1 MADGHDER
9 RIVTALFADVAG
21 STPLSERLDPEEAKL
36 VIGEA
41 ISRAIRSVET
51 YGGSV
56 NNLLGD
62 GLLALFGAPVAHEDD
77 PERAVRAGL
86 DIVAAMRA
94 YGDEV
99 RRGWGIDG
107 FAMRVGIH
115 TGDVVVGQVGAGART
130 EYGVVGDTVNTTAR
144 LQSSAEPNG
153 VLVSDQTRRQVAQ
166 RFEWGEPRS
175 LHLKGK
181 AEPMVAYPAVALRE
195 VSGQAPST
203 DLASPMVGRDS
214 EMSSALEL
222 LRRLASGR
230 GGVLYIVGEPGIGKS
245 RLAAELRQQAIGQ
258 EKCIW
263 MEGRCVSYGQSLPYW
278 PYRDLLRNWL
288 EVSATEAELRVRVK
302 LRRKTDETFK
312 SSGNE
317 FYPYLATILGL
328 QLEPE
333 AAAQLQP
340 LSPESVQYRTFEVF
354 SELLQRIS
362 EKRPVVVSLDD
373 LHWADPTSLALT
385 ERLLGLTEHGP
396 ILLAISQRPETD
408 HPSWLLKEKAAREYR
423 HLFRELALQPLAQ
436 ESEGALLGSL
446 AGGRK
451 LPPAV
456 SDRLLAYAEGN
467 PFYLEQLL
475 RSLIDRGTLVPENGH
490 WKVKAG
496 ETLEIPR
503 TLEGVIIARIDR
515 LEPEW
520 REVLTDAS
528 VLGRTF
534 GIGLLQ
540 AVTELSTQSLRQS
553 VHHLLRLDLLREEGG
568 AGEPVYRYK
577 HALIQEAAYH
587 TLVGTKRAT
596 LHQRAAEWYETYY
609 ADRLERV
616 YGLLAHHWLGTD
628 DHAKAAHFLKL
639 AGDRA
644 LAEWAIDEAVGHYRA
659 LVPLLEEAGR
669 RQEAA
674 ETLFQLAT
682 ALHLAMRYR
691 EANET
696 WQRAFPQWTRPSG
709 EAAPPTAG
717 LRIAS
722 HVLPWDMDPAH
733 GFHTANLMA
742 HQQLY
747 RRLVQG
753 RPGPYVVPDLAT
765 SWEVSDDGRRYH
777 FTLDPRARFNDGGQV
792 TAPELV
798 KGFQRLLDP
807 GSGSTETSHFS
818 PVLNANAYA
827 AGDLKEFERV
837 GIRAIDDTTLEFEL
851 RAPAPYFIFLL
862 VYPGQSGAS
871 EGRTSGPFRVSR
883 LNAEGVII
891 ERDPRHQGSGPGG
904 NVATVEFVVHPMPES
919 EARLLRGE
927 VDLVYPINP
936 TKAAAEAVA
945 RKELISAAGAPLMT
959 TYIDFS
965 GGSALAPDI
974 HLRKA
979 LAHATDRRLLAQ
991 RLSSNQI
998 PAHGGL
1004 VPPGIP
1010 GHTPDI
1016 ALPFDPELAR
1026 RHAQQSSTRGPVL
1039 LARIK
1044 AFPLGIWEPLIECW
1058 KSALELDL
1066 QTIEVDIRD
1075 LERASG
1081 VAHASLGVWLAGYP
1095 DPEYF
1100 LHMLLHSRSSSNTN
1114 HWSSP
1119 AFDALVDRA
1128 LAQDVSAA
1136 RLALFHEADR
1146 LAIQTECSVIPLYY
1160 THVTALHQPWLHG
1173 WWSWA
1178 VPWQSFDELTVDE
1191 RSPRFDGLTTKGK
1204 ANA

>member
-1 MADGHDER
+1 MADGHDEHR
-9 RIVTALFADVAG
+9 VVTALFADVAG
-21 STPLSERLDPEEAKL
+21 STALSERLDPEEAKL
-36 VIGEA
+36 IIGEA
-41 ISRAIRSVET
+41 IGRAIRSVEA

-86 DIVAAMRA
+86 DIVAAMRD
-94 YGDEV
+94 YGEEV

-115 TGDVVVGQVGAGART
+115 SGDVVVGQVGAGGRV
-130 EYGVVGDTVNTTAR
+130 EYGVVGDTVNSTAR
-144 LQSSAEPNG
+144 LQAAAEPNA
-153 VLVSDQTRRQVAQ
+153 VLVSEQTKRQVAQ

-175 LHLKGK
+175 LQLKGK
-181 AEPMVAYPAVALRE
+181 ADAFVAYPVVALRE
-195 VSGQAPST
+195 ISGQAASP
-203 DLASPMVGRDS
+203 DLAGPMVGRDS
-214 EMSSALEL
+214 ELSSALEL
-222 LRRLASGR
+222 LQRLAAGR

-245 RLAAELRQQAIGQ
+245 RLAAELRQRAIGQ
-258 EKCIW
+258 EHCLW
-263 MEGRCVSYGQSLPYW
+263 MEGRCVSYGESLPYW

-312 SSGNE
+312 ANGNE

-362 EKRPVVVSLDD
+362 ETQPVVISLDD

-385 ERLLGLTEHGP
+385 ERLLGLTEHSP

-423 HLFRELALQPLAQ
+423 HLFRELALQPLEH
-436 ESEGALLGSL
+436 ESEGVLLGSL

-534 GIGLLQ
+534 GMGLLQ
-540 AVTELSTQSLRQS
+540 AVTELSTQALRQS

-568 AGEPVYRYK
+568 GEPTYRYK

-587 TLVGTKRAT
+587 TLVGTKRAA
-596 LHQRAAEWYETYY
+596 LHRRAAEWYENYY

-616 YGLLAHHWLGTD
+616 YGLIAHHWLGTD
-628 DHAKAAHFLKL
+628 DHEKAAHFLEL
-639 AGDRA
+639 AGGRA
-644 LAEWAIDEAVGHYRA
+644 LAEWALDEAVGHYRA
-659 LVPLLEEAGR
+659 LVPLLEAGGR

-682 ALHLAMRYR
+682 TLHLAMRYR

-696 WQRAFPQWTRPSG
+696 WQRALPQWTRPSRHAG
-709 EAAPPTAG
+709 PPTAG

-722 HVLPWDMDPAH
+722 HVLPWDIDPAH
-733 GFHTANLMA
+733 GFHTANLMV

-753 RPGPYVVPDLAT
+753 RPGPYVVPDLAV
-765 SWEVSDDGRRYH
+765 SWEVSDDGRRYR
-777 FTLDPRARFNDGGQV
+777 FTLDPRARFNDGGQI

-807 GSGSTETSHFS
+807 ASESTETAHFS
-818 PVLNANAYA
+818 PVVNSDAYT
-827 AGDLKEFERV
+827 AGEITDFDRV
-837 GIRAIDDTTLEFEL
+837 GIHAIDDATLEFEL

-862 VYPGQSGAS
+862 AYPGQSGAGQ
-871 EGRTSGPFRVSR
+871 GRTSGPFRRSR
-883 LNAEGVII
+883 LDADDVVI
-891 ERDPRHQGSGPGG
+891 ERDPRHQDSGLGG
-904 NVATVEFVVHPMPES
+904 NVATVEFVLHPMHES

-927 VDLVYPINP
+927 VDMVYPINP
-936 TKAAAEAVA
+936 TPAAVQAIA
-945 RKELISAAGAPLMT
+945 RGQLISAAGAPLMT
-959 TYIDFS
+959 TYLHFS
-965 GGSALAPDI
+965 GDPAFATDT
-974 HLRKA
+974 HFRKA
-979 LAHATDRRLLAQ
+979 LAHATDRRILAQ
-991 RLSSNQI
+991 ILSSNQI

-1004 VPPGIP
+1004 VPPGVP

-1026 RHAQQSSTRGPVL
+1026 QYLRQSSTRGPII
-1039 LARIK
+1039 LAMLM
-1044 AFPLGIWEPLIECW
+1044 AFPVRIWAPLVDSW
-1058 KSALELDL
+1058 KSTLDLEL
-1066 QTIEVDIRD
+1066 QTVEVDVRD
-1075 LERASG
+1075 VDRVSSM
-1081 VAHASLGVWLAGYP
+1081 AHGSLGVWMAGYP
-1095 DPEYF
+1095 DPGYF
-1100 LHMLLHSRSSSNTN
+1100 LHMLLHSRSSSNTSR
-1114 HWSSP
+1114 WSSP

-1128 LAQDVSAA
+1128 LAQDLSAA

-1146 LAIQTECSVIPLYY
+1146 LAIQNECAVIPLYY
-1160 THVTALHQPWLHG
+1160 THVTALLQPWVHG
-1173 WWSWA
+1173 WWTWA
-1178 VPWQSFDELTVDE
+1178 VPWQTFDELTVDE
-1191 RSPRFDGLTTKGK
+1191 RSPHFNGLDTKGK
-1204 ANA
+1204 SNP